1 MAYEEF
7 PQSARQA
14 DEQSAAAPAQAP
26 FEQAAPPPGWPGP
39 PPQFTGLPRLK
50 TRRRS
55 RLWPVYAVIAA
66 LGWIAFLAN
75 PGQFGFGGFVAD
87 LLISAYAVYVYRG
100 GRWII
105 F

>member
-7 PQSARQA
+7 PHATRHA
-14 DEQSAAAPAQAP
+14 KEQSVAASAQAP
-26 FEQAAPPPGWPGP
+26 FDQAPSPGLPGP

-50 TRRRS
+50 ARRRS

-75 PGQFGFGGFVAD
+75 PGEFGFGGFVGN

>member
-7 PQSARQA
+7 PQPAGRA
-14 DEQSAAAPAQAP
+14 EEQSAAAPAQIP
-26 FEQAAPPPGWPGP
+26 IEQAPPPGWPGP
-39 PPQFTGLPRLK
+39 PPQFTGLPQLK

-55 RLWPVYAVIAA
+55 RLWPVYAVFAA
-66 LGWIAFLAN
+66 LGWIVFLVN
-75 PGQFGFGGFVAD
+75 PGQFGFGGFVGN

>member
-7 PQSARQA
+7 PHAAHQVE
-14 DEQSAAAPAQAP
+14 EQSAAAPVQAP
-26 FEQAAPPPGWPGP
+26 FEQTPPPAWPGP

-55 RLWPVYAVIAA
+55 RLWPVYAAIAA
-66 LGWIAFLAN
+66 LCWIVFLAH
-75 PGQFGFGGFVAD
+75 PGQFGFGGFVGN
-87 LLISAYAVYVYRG
+87 LLISSYAVYVYRG

>member
-7 PQSARQA
+7 PHAARQA
-14 DEQSAAAPAQAP
+14 EEQPTAALAQTSV
-26 FEQAAPPPGWPGP
+26 EQTQPPGLPGP

-66 LGWIAFLAN
+66 LCWIVFLSN
-75 PGQFGFGGFVAD
+75 PSQFGLGGFVGD
-87 LLISAYAVYVYRG
+87 LLISAYAVYVFRG

>member
-7 PQSARQA
+7 PPPARQA
-14 DEQSAAAPAQAP
+14 EEQPPAVPAQAGL
-26 FEQAAPPPGWPGP
+26 EQAPPPGWPGP
-39 PPQFTGLPRLK
+39 PPQFTGLPRLR

-55 RLWPVYAVIAA
+55 RLWPVYAVVAV

-75 PGQFGFGGFVAD
+75 PGSFGVGGFIGM